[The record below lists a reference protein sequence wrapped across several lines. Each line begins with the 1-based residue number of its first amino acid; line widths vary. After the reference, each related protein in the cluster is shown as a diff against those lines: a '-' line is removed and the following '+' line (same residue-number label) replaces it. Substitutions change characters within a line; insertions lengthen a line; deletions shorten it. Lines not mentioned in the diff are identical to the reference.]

1 MPSQIVVAVA
11 ATFKVG
17 VGVTLTVTLV
27 IFEQPVKVFVPDT
40 LYVVVVAGVTVI
52 VDVFSVVLHVYVS
65 APVIDNVT
73 VWFEQMVVLLA
84 VAFKVGTLASAVI
97 VTVSVADTHQLT
109 VLVTCTV
116 NTPLPFA
123 IGLLI
128 VVLFKL
134 PVAGAVHT

>member
-1 MPSQIVVAVA
+1 M
-11 ATFKVG
+11 
-17 VGVTLTVTLV
+17 
-27 IFEQPVKVFVPDT
+27 
-40 LYVVVVAGVTVI
+40 
-52 VDVFSVVLHVYVS
+52 S

-84 VAFKVGTLASAVI
+84 VAFKLGTLASAVI
-97 VTVSVADTHQLT
+97 VTVSVADTHPLT
-109 VLVTCTV
+109 VLVNCTV

-123 IGLLI
+123 TGLLI